1 MSLDNIQP
9 KVDSP
14 VTNRQ
19 LIPTDN
25 QLIHDILVNQLKIT
39 YIDEITTQILAQL
52 QTFKGIGFAKIQL
65 VNSWLDPN
73 FAAKSVPDMIPI
85 ETDINQ
91 STYYPEI
98 LLPTLAEK
106 LKIVTDVTA
115 PLAGLS
121 DNDYQVKLFLKQ
133 LGITGSTSKDLV
145 WAWSLEVS
153 HYEEWKTIHAG
164 EKFVIDQLQT
174 RLDLLGLRLP
184 ANTTELIVDSDVR
197 TGPGEILNEVLYRLE
212 TVADRFTR
220 FDAAFQRAIDHSKH
234 WADIIRL
241 DKLLNSPTLNEIGQ
255 QLGLTRERVR
265 QVKARINGARDWW
278 SQIYQI
284 QEVIALTAIIP
295 DRAVLWQDL
304 SADIQARIDVL
315 EIPKITIG
323 RLPILVMPNLENEI
337 RQQLT
342 RLDWQLVDTTETFST
357 KRLAIFRELLP
368 NYDLQ
373 SDNLIR
379 DIQSQY
385 DYPYFL
391 GDTLCRRKM
400 TDTTYLLKLATDN
413 PNMVFNCD
421 TSGISQLKTIFQ
433 QQFHHDLFQHP
444 VKNESR
450 ALTSK
455 FLRLVDT
462 NELTYLGNN
471 QFRLANHRKLS
482 PTLCDRVASTLNARL
497 KDVPEVSLNSLYQQ
511 FKHEADYANIENRYE
526 FYYELRYF
534 LSGEFTFGHA
544 NTMSIRKDGAVITS
558 IQESLQQYLTNNGG
572 YARVEEV
579 CQAFG
584 WPDYTV
590 NQTVFF
596 CPTVNIHDNWVLQQD
611 FVLPQSLQIYLQG
624 LITQQTNQ
632 HPEYL
637 LTNEIKKQLL
647 EDPIW
652 KQRLLEATSHLPF
665 AEKYLT
671 NTNYF
676 ADIVVWLDPRWK
688 GHAFVKYQN
697 DNFDHAQLLAD
708 SFQQQVLSRSI
719 ISTFYHDLGYKDS
732 SIYDIIRRLQDR
744 NRLIAVG
751 NNNLV
756 LASRLS
762 SLLDRSEVTEA
773 VNRFLGKQLPF
784 SQPDAYVSLVDQSTL
799 PSNLPHLTGLEWTPE
814 LISYIATQDSY
825 YRKLEWQGPDNVVL
839 PIDPMIMVRRNSSI
853 TSITA
858 LTRMLMSHYQGE
870 WNVSGVVNYLKSC
883 QILINPKGTQIPE
896 VLSDVLYIDDYKMVH
911 PKRLKVESTKT
922 DHKS

>member
-73 FAAKSVPDMIPI
+73 FAAKSVPNMIPI

-133 LGITGSTSKDLV
+133 LGITRSTSKDLV

-184 ANTTELIVDSDVR
+184 ANITELIVDSDVH

-220 FDAAFQRAIDHSKH
+220 FDAAFQRAVDHSKH

-241 DKLLNSPTLNEIGQ
+241 DKLLNAPTLNEIGQ

-295 DRAVLWQDL
+295 DRAVLCQDL
-304 SADIQARIDVL
+304 SADIQARIAVL

-323 RLPILVMPNLENEI
+323 RLPILVMPNLEKEI
-337 RQQLT
+337 RQQLI
-342 RLDWQLVDTTETFST
+342 RLDWQLVDTTETFSA

-391 GDTLCRRKM
+391 GDTLYRRKM
-400 TDTTYLLKLATDN
+400 TGTTYLLKLATDN

-433 QQFHHDLFQHP
+433 QQFHHDLFQRP

-455 FLRLVDT
+455 F
-462 NELTYLGNN
+462 
-471 QFRLANHRKLS
+471 FRL
-482 PTLCDRVASTLNARL
+482 
-497 KDVPEVSLNSLYQQ
+497 
-511 FKHEADYANIENRYE
+511 
-526 FYYELRYF
+526 
-534 LSGEFTFGHA
+534 G
-544 NTMSIRKDGAVITS
+544 
-558 IQESLQQYLTNNGG
+558 
-572 YARVEEV
+572 
-579 CQAFG
+579 
-584 WPDYTV
+584 TV
-590 NQTVFF
+590 
-596 CPTVNIHDNWVLQQD
+596 
-611 FVLPQSLQIYLQG
+611 
-624 LITQQTNQ
+624 
-632 HPEYL
+632 
-637 LTNEIKKQLL
+637 
-647 EDPIW
+647 
-652 KQRLLEATSHLPF
+652 
-665 AEKYLT
+665 
-671 NTNYF
+671 
-676 ADIVVWLDPRWK
+676 
-688 GHAFVKYQN
+688 
-697 DNFDHAQLLAD
+697 
-708 SFQQQVLSRSI
+708 
-719 ISTFYHDLGYKDS
+719 
-732 SIYDIIRRLQDR
+732 
-744 NRLIAVG
+744 
-751 NNNLV
+751 
-756 LASRLS
+756 
-762 SLLDRSEVTEA
+762 
-773 VNRFLGKQLPF
+773 
-784 SQPDAYVSLVDQSTL
+784 
-799 PSNLPHLTGLEWTPE
+799 
-814 LISYIATQDSY
+814 
-825 YRKLEWQGPDNVVL
+825 
-839 PIDPMIMVRRNSSI
+839 
-853 TSITA
+853 
-858 LTRMLMSHYQGE
+858 
-870 WNVSGVVNYLKSC
+870 
-883 QILINPKGTQIPE
+883 
-896 VLSDVLYIDDYKMVH
+896 
-911 PKRLKVESTKT
+911 
-922 DHKS
+922 